1 MLSFLLKTFK
11 KKRVNEDPLKKLF
24 TSEDRMD
31 LFEDILKY
39 LSGKDIINC
48 LLVNKFWHDIIS
60 QSNNFG
66 RKVRL
71 AVEENYYGRVRYFHD
86 RDLIVTLKNQ
96 RKYTEMSL
104 QVSRKMSPN
113 HLLLIATLTSLK
125 TLIFYQ
131 HSFANEVDMINFF
144 GIIEPHIEDIKLE
157 SITFIRMKK
166 KPKQEINNIN
176 YQFPKLINLSIN
188 NSCMLLLTDVFH
200 HVKTLQQLSIETRDS
215 REGNLLNYQ
224 LHLIERTTSIMNIL
238 IGNVNITILKLSL
251 DQVDFDYIFKKLTA
265 LNRIRFKLESLS
277 VNGFRKLDGNSANSD
292 QIRNF
297 CTFLLLKH
305 ARTLRVLRLHQ
316 CYGNRE
322 FLESIIYSL
331 DNLTSLTVGHADLYE
346 KSEKTDDPPIKIP
359 AMKVITGHS
368 IVELSISKGNSECEV
383 IQRTLLKML
392 PNLKRLYIDRIT
404 QTIFRIIVEHNA
416 KLEFIEVGQF
426 EVYDPLD
433 HDLPPDYE
441 CLRSLK
447 KMKIKHHYAKNFTD
461 ILRSLNYSFSGY
473 EISNFASTYLA
484 AVDEFD
490 K

>member
-1 MLSFLLKTFK
+1 MLSLLKRFK
-11 KKRVNEDPLKKLF
+11 QNRVNEDPLKILF
-24 TSEDRMD
+24 TSESRMD
-31 LFEDILKY
+31 LLENVLKY
-39 LSGKDIINC
+39 LGGKDIICC

-66 RKVRL
+66 RKIRL
-71 AVEENYYGRVRYFHD
+71 TVEENYYGKVRHFHD

-96 RKYTEMSL
+96 RKYTEVSL
-104 QVSRKMSPN
+104 QICRKMSPN
-113 HLLLIATLTSLK
+113 HLLLIATLTALK
-125 TLIFYQ
+125 TLVFY
-131 HSFANEVDMINFF
+131 HHTFTNEIDMINFF
-144 GIIEPHIEDIKLE
+144 GIVEPHIENIKLE
-157 SITFIRMKK
+157 SISFIRMKK
-166 KPKQEINNIN
+166 KPKQESNNSIN
-176 YQFPKLINLSIN
+176 YQFPKLINLSIH

-200 HVKTLQQLSIETRDS
+200 HVTTLQQLSIETKDS
-215 REGNLLNYQ
+215 REGNLVNDQ

-238 IGNVNITILKLSL
+238 IGNVNITNLKLSL
-251 DQVDFDYIFKKLTA
+251 DQVDFDYMFKKLTA

-305 ARTLRVLRLHQ
+305 ARTLRVLRMHQ

-346 KSEKTDDPPIKIP
+346 KSEKTDDPPIRIP

-368 IVELSISKGNSECEV
+368 IEELSISSGYSECEV
-383 IQRTLLKML
+383 IPQTLLKML

-404 QTIFRIIVEHNA
+404 QTLFRIIVEHNV
-416 KLEFIEVGQF
+416 KLEFIEVDQF
-426 EVYDPLD
+426 LVYDPLD
-433 HDLPPDYE
+433 HDLPPDAE
-441 CLRSLK
+441 CLRNLK

-461 ILRSLNYSFSGY
+461 ILRSLNCSFSHY
-473 EISNFASTYLA
+473 ENSNFALTYLA